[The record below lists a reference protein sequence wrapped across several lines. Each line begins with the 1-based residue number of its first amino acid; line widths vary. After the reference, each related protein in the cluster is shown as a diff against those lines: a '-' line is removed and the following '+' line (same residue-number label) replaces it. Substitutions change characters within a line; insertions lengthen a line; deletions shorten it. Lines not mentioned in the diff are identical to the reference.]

1 MIINAIKTNGKLI
14 PEVMKNLEKN
24 YNPEIKG
31 IAIPKA
37 NVLSEK
43 VIPLDENV
51 KLYKP
56 DWFRG
61 FKEIKTR
68 KYQSGGK
75 MLPLEQ
81 KSDNTYV
88 EKPRAEEPLER
99 TVNVAK
105 LSGLD
110 EPDWFRRFKETK
122 TGKHQSEESFKSQ
135 LYAATNRSPDGTPLE
150 QGLINVYPEMALT
163 GFVRAGIMGAL
174 PSFKNSVTSTV
185 AGITSRQVKDK
196 LIKGLEQATNVG
208 GTINYEVRNA
218 ARSAV
223 EKMDRE
229 VVKRLPER
237 MQMPVSRTIERGWNM
252 ATSSNGINAQ
262 IGAINEIK
270 NK

>member
-1 MIINAIKTNGKLI
+1 
-14 PEVMKNLEKN
+14 MKNLEKN

-56 DWFRG
+56 DWLLG

-68 KYQSGGK
+68 KYQSGG
-75 MLPLEQ
+75 
-81 KSDNTYV
+81 
-88 EKPRAEEPLER
+88 
-99 TVNVAK
+99 
-105 LSGLD
+105 
-110 EPDWFRRFKETK
+110 
-122 TGKHQSEESFKSQ
+122 SFKSQ
-135 LYAATNRSPDGTPLE
+135 LYAATNRSPDGRPLE
-150 QGLINVYPEMALT
+150 QGLKNVYPEMALA
-163 GFVRAGIMGAL
+163 GFIRSGIMGLL
-174 PSFKNSVTSTV
+174 PSFKKQAVSTV

-252 ATSSNGINAQ
+252 ATSSYGINGQ
-262 IGAINEIK
+262 IGTINDIK